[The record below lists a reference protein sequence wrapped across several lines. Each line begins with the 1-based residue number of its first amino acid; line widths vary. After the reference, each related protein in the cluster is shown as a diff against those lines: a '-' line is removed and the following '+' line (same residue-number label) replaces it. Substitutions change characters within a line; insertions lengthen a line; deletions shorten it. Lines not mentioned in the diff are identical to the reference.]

1 MSNILETIH
10 QSIGP
15 ELRTLNERIL
25 LSLSSPHAMMNEI
38 IEHYLRTKGKQIR
51 PIIVLLSARML
62 GGIDA
67 NVISAAAAV
76 EMLHNASLIH
86 DDVVDDSKIRR
97 GEPTVNGIWDNHVAV
112 LVGDYFVSTS
122 LQLAASTGN
131 IHIIGTLAGLGREL
145 SLGEL
150 DQVYNARFHR
160 LTEQGYFNIIGKK
173 TASLFVSCVEMGAY
187 ATGVVDERLKHLRR
201 FAELMGLCFQIKD
214 DIFDYYADERIGKP
228 TGNDLREG
236 KVTLPLM
243 HVLLNESLPDHSTM
257 LALSRKELLSSDEI
271 ERLIDYAKD
280 NGGIDYAYETM
291 QRLRAEAVRELDVF
305 APSET
310 RNIFI
315 SLFDFIINRVN

>member
-1 MSNILETIH
+1 MSSILETIH
-10 QSIGP
+10 QSIGS
-15 ELRTLNERIL
+15 ELRMLNERIL
-25 LSLSSPHAMMNEI
+25 LSLSSSHVMMNEI

-62 GGIDA
+62 GAIDA
-67 NVISAAAAV
+67 KVISAAAAV

-86 DDVVDDSKIRR
+86 DDVVDDSRIRR

-122 LQLAASTGN
+122 LQLAVATGDVR
-131 IHIIGTLAGLGREL
+131 IIGALAGLGREL

-150 DQVYNARFHR
+150 DQVYNARFHK
-160 LTEQGYFNIIGKK
+160 LTEQGYFSIIGKK

-187 ATGVVDERLKHLRR
+187 ATGVVDERLSHLRR

-243 HVLLNESLPDHSTM
+243 HVLLNENLPDHAAM
-257 LALSRKELLSSDEI
+257 IALSRKEVLDANDI
-271 ERLIDYAKD
+271 EHLIEYAKA
-280 NGGIDYAYETM
+280 NGGIDYAYSTM
-291 QRLRAEAVRELDVF
+291 QRLRAEAVRELEVF
-305 APSET
+305 PPSET
-310 RNIFI
+310 RDIFI